1 MNAFASARRDLA
13 SGAASSR
20 PAGESVPKQAQKR
33 IDAAEKNL
41 DDIFKKSAEAL
52 LRSVC
57 DSPALLG
64 SFRRQA
70 LQDEIV
76 GPPMH
81 EAMQQLR
88 GEASR
93 ALQALFDADLEG
105 FRKELKSTK
114 SWCQVKLQ
122 TQRIAAQVQLKNQA
136 AKLKSGGPAGV
147 LMEAEKRRVQAQL
160 EAVQSELAT
169 LRDEVEGPVLIES
182 EDDGEEAGR
191 SSGANDAAAEN
202 DGGKAAAAA
211 AAAAA
216 AMAGKAGADQQPD
229 PQDGEESEDE
239 EASEDGGEEGAE
251 ESAEGSTARNKRRR
265 RKKRRQPERD
275 TEAGLRARS
284 ERLVSVESELHATR
298 SEVAEAQSSLSDC
311 LTALNLEVEAS
322 SSLKQVLD
330 QLVAKAR
337 SLAEHSNELEVSGE
351 ALTEENDHLQQR
363 LEETETELLELRRRL
378 GDGGDGMGG
387 APVDELTA
395 LRASAERLEAQVAW
409 LTEERRQA
417 TDHAEQLEGS
427 QRLWEE
433 ERQKMATDY
442 DEVWR
447 RRLTPCPL
455 RLPYSLLCLVSS
467 P

>member
-1 MNAFASARRDLA
+1 VYDYPSASMNAFASARRDLA

-88 GEASR
+88 GEASK

-160 EAVQSELAT
+160 EAVQSELAA

-182 EDDGEEAGR
+182 EDDGEEAGMR
-191 SSGANDAAAEN
+191 SGANDAAAEN

-211 AAAAA
+211 AAAAM
-216 AMAGKAGADQQPD
+216 AMAD
-229 PQDGEESEDE
+229 
-239 EASEDGGEEGAE
+239 
-251 ESAEGSTARNKRRR
+251 
-265 RKKRRQPERD
+265 
-275 TEAGLRARS
+275 L
-284 ERLVSVESELHATR
+284 
-298 SEVAEAQSSLSDC
+298 
-311 LTALNLEVEAS
+311 
-322 SSLKQVLD
+322 
-330 QLVAKAR
+330 
-337 SLAEHSNELEVSGE
+337 
-351 ALTEENDHLQQR
+351 
-363 LEETETELLELRRRL
+363 
-378 GDGGDGMGG
+378 
-387 APVDELTA
+387 
-395 LRASAERLEAQVAW
+395 
-409 LTEERRQA
+409 
-417 TDHAEQLEGS
+417 
-427 QRLWEE
+427 
-433 ERQKMATDY
+433 
-442 DEVWR
+442 
-447 RRLTPCPL
+447 
-455 RLPYSLLCLVSS
+455 
-467 P
+467 